1 MALSNNHS
9 IYSQFG
15 VEGETSLYELH
26 IRPIVY
32 AVSLMLPVA
41 YIIGLVFTLKTHTS
55 HLTEEFTEE
64 QLQRDN
70 SFHQGNI
77 YFGNSEVSKR
87 FW

>member
-1 MALSNNHS
+1 
-9 IYSQFG
+9 
-15 VEGETSLYELH
+15 
-26 IRPIVY
+26 
-32 AVSLMLPVA
+32 
-41 YIIGLVFTLKTHTS
+41 VFTLKTHTS